1 MPKHT
6 CPLKNE
12 QIENCNPSTKTI
24 TLFDGGGLII
34 RIKPSG
40 KKIWYYNYVK
50 PSSKKRTN
58 IKIGDYPSIT
68 LEEARTKR
76 AHFYSLLSAGE
87 DPMHWLQQ
95 QYLKQQED
103 LLSTV
108 KQAAES
114 WLQLKS
120 SRVSKRHA
128 FNIRRS
134 FELYVFPYIGDFQIK
149 LLTPF
154 SVIEVLR
161 PLERAGKLE
170 TLSRLCTRINELMDW
185 CVNHGLIE
193 SHRLGKIQSV
203 FRRPKAHHMKTIAPN
218 ELPRLMQCLK
228 TSNIDIV
235 SRSLLEWQM
244 HTMVRPGEAVKARW
258 QDIDLENRIW
268 EIPADFMKM
277 GRPHQVPLSSY
288 CIEILNSM
296 KAFAKHE
303 YVFQSFYRKGSHT
316 HINRD
321 TANNVLKK
329 IGYNDKLV
337 AHGLRSLAST
347 VLNEHDFNPDWIE
360 TSLAHIDR
368 NSIRFIYNKARYLEG
383 RRIMHNWWSNYIEQA
398 ANSAPE
404 SRFN

>member
-1 MPKHT
+1 MPKQT
-6 CPLKNE
+6 IPLQNE
-12 QIENCNPSTKTI
+12 QIANYEQSVKTI
-24 TLFDGGGLII
+24 TLFDGGGLIM
-34 RIKPSG
+34 RITPSG
-40 KKIWYYNYVK
+40 NKIWYYNYVK
-50 PSSKKRTN
+50 PFTKKRTN
-58 IKIGDYPSIT
+58 IKLGDYPALT
-68 LEEARTKR
+68 LEEARLKR
-76 AHFYSLLSAGE
+76 EQFNSLIKKGE
-87 DPMHWLQQ
+87 DPMHLQLEE
-95 QYLKQQED
+95 YFMED
-103 LLSTV
+103 TPRTV
-108 KQAAES
+108 KQATEK
-114 WLQLKS
+114 WLELKS

-128 FNIRRS
+128 FSIRRS
-134 FELYVFPYIGDFQIK
+134 FELYVFPSIGDFLIK
-149 LLTPF
+149 KLTPI

-161 PLERAGKLE
+161 PLERSGKLE
-170 TLSRLCTRINELMDW
+170 TLSRLCSRIKELMDF
-185 CVNHGLIE
+185 CVNYGIIE
-193 SHRLGKIQSV
+193 SHKLDKIRSV
-203 FRRPKAHHMKTIAPN
+203 FLSPKAIQMKTIMPN
-218 ELPRLMQCLK
+218 ELPMLMQRIK
-228 TSNIDIV
+228 INNIDTI
-235 SRSLLEWQM
+235 SRALLEWQM

>member
-1 MPKHT
+1 MPKRT
-6 CPLKNE
+6 CPLDNE
-12 QIENCNPSTKTI
+12 QIANCAPSVKTI
-24 TLFDGGGLII
+24 TLFDGGGLIM
-34 RIKPSG
+34 RVTPSG
-40 KKIWYYNYVK
+40 NKIWYYNYVK
-50 PSSKKRTN
+50 PLSKKRTN
-58 IKIGDYPSIT
+58 IKIGNYPALA
-68 LEEARTKR
+68 LEEARLKR
-76 AHFYSLLSAGE
+76 EHFQSLLNAGQ

-95 QYLKQQED
+95 QYFIQQEN

-108 KQAAES
+108 KQAAEK
-114 WLQLKS
+114 WLELKS
-120 SRVSKRHA
+120 SRVSKRYA
-128 FNIRRS
+128 FSIRRS
-134 FELYVFPYIGDFQIK
+134 FELYVFPTIGDFEIK
-149 LLTPF
+149 KLTPII
-154 SVIEVLR
+154 VIEVLR
-161 PLERAGKLE
+161 PLERARKLE
-170 TLSRLCTRINELMDW
+170 TLSRLCSRIKELMDF
-185 CVNHGLIE
+185 CVNYGIIE
-193 SHRLGKIQSV
+193 SHKLDKIRSV
-203 FRRPKAHHMKTIAPN
+203 FLSPKATQMKTITPN
-218 ELPRLMQCLK
+218 ELPMLMQRLK
-228 TSNIDIV
+228 INNIDII
-235 SRSLLEWQM
+235 SRALLEWQM
-244 HTMVRPGEAVKARW
+244 HTMVRPGEAVKTRW

-277 GRPHQVPLSSY
+277 RRPHQVPLSSY

-296 KAFAKHE
+296 KAFGKNE
-303 YVFQSFYRKGSHT
+303 YVFQSFYRKGSNT

-383 RRIMHNWWSNYIEQA
+383 RRKMHNWWSNYIEKA

>member
-1 MPKHT
+1 MPKHA

-34 RIKPSG
+34 RVKPSG

-50 PSSKKRTN
+50 PFTKKRTN
-58 IKIGDYPSIT
+58 IKLGDYPALT
-68 LEEARTKR
+68 LEEARLKR
-76 AHFYSLLSAGE
+76 EQFNSLIKKGE
-87 DPMHWLQQ
+87 DPMHLQLEE
-95 QYLKQQED
+95 YFMED
-103 LLSTV
+103 TPRTV
-108 KQAAES
+108 KQATEK
-114 WLQLKS
+114 WLELKS

-128 FNIRRS
+128 FSIRRS
-134 FELYVFPYIGDFQIK
+134 FELYVFPSIGDFLIK
-149 LLTPF
+149 KLTPI

-161 PLERAGKLE
+161 PLERSGKLE
-170 TLSRLCTRINELMDW
+170 TLSRLCSRIKELMDF
-185 CVNHGLIE
+185 CVNYGIIE
-193 SHRLGKIQSV
+193 SHKLDKIRSV
-203 FRRPKAHHMKTIAPN
+203 FLSPKAIQMKTIMPN
-218 ELPRLMQCLK
+218 ELPMLMQRIK
-228 TSNIDIV
+228 INNIDTI
-235 SRSLLEWQM
+235 SRALLEWQM

-277 GRPHQVPLSSY
+277 RRPHQVPLSSY

-383 RRIMHNWWSNYIEQA
+383 RRKMHNWWSNYIEQA